1 MNQLEKNKAISDAIK
16 ATRLK
21 RKGQTCKV
29 FKFKVNKSS
38 LNNEQ
43 KNSLKMFFVETKRIY
58 NYIIGNKLDPY
69 SINYKNLKEITYL
82 DKDKNQI
89 NYKIQ
94 FIGSSVIDDTIT
106 IIKDS
111 IKGLSSNKKNGNK
124 VGSLRF
130 KSECNSIRL
139 RQYGVTHYIKNSSI
153 KIQGIKRPIKVSGL
167 KQLNKYN
174 NIDYTVA
181 NILYDGYDYFISL
194 TCFIDNE
201 KEQIN
206 SNINNNIIGI
216 DLGCS
221 TTITTTDGEKIKI
234 SIEESERLK
243 GLQAK
248 LSKQIKCS
256 NNWYK
261 TRSKIRKEYNRMN
274 NRKNDISNK
283 IVNRLLQNELV
294 IIQDDQ
300 INEWHEN
307 KLISKTI
314 QNSILGRI
322 KYRLKKAD
330 NVIVLD
336 QWFPTTKHCFHCNND
351 LDINLSQRTYKCNC
365 GFEMDRDIH
374 AANNIIE
381 YYKRYKKLQSVGTTD
396 LKPVRKITYK
406 SYKELLKQEAL
417 LFSTAE

>member
-1 MNQLEKNKAISDAIK
+1 MNQLDKNKIISDAIK

-21 RKGQTCKV
+21 RKSQACKV
-29 FKFKVNKSS
+29 FKFKVNRSALS
-38 LNNEQ
+38 NEQ
-43 KNSLKMFFVETKRIY
+43 KNSLKMFFVEAKRVY
-58 NYIIGNKLDPY
+58 NYIIGNKLDPF
-69 SINYKNLKEITYL
+69 NLGYKELKEITYL

-89 NYKIQ
+89 NYKLQ
-94 FIGSSVIDDTIT
+94 YIGTSVIADTI
-106 IIKDS
+106 ILIKES
-111 IKGLSSNKKNGNK
+111 IKGLSSIKKNGNK
-124 VGSLRF
+124 IGYLRF

-139 RQYGVTHYIKNSSI
+139 RQYGVTHYIKNGSI
-153 KIQGIKRPIKVSGL
+153 KIQGIKKPIKVSGL
-167 KQLNKYN
+167 KQLSKYD

-194 TCFIDNE
+194 TCFIDKE
-201 KEQIN
+201 KKQT
-206 SNINNNIIGI
+206 NNNIIGI

-221 TTITTTDGEKIKI
+221 TTITTSDGEKMKI

-248 LSKQIKCS
+248 LSKQIKRS

-300 INEWHEN
+300 ISEWHEN
-307 KLISKTI
+307 ELTSKTI

-322 KYRLKKAD
+322 KSRLKKAD
-330 NVIVLD
+330 NVILLD
-336 QWFPTTKHCFHCNND
+336 QWFPTTKHCFQCGND
-351 LDINLSQRTYKCNC
+351 LEISLSQRTYKCDC
-365 GFEMDRDIH
+365 GFEIDRDIH
-374 AANNIIE
+374 AANNMIE
-381 YYKRYKKLQSVGTTD
+381 YYNRYKKLQSVGTTD

-406 SYKELLKQEAL
+406 SYEELLKQEAL
-417 LFSTAE
+417 LASTTE

>member
-1 MNQLEKNKAISDAIK
+1 MNQLEKNKIISDAIK
-16 ATRLK
+16 VTRLK
-21 RKGQTCKV
+21 RKSQACKV
-29 FKFKVNKSS
+29 FKFKVNRSALS
-38 LNNEQ
+38 NEQ
-43 KNSLKMFFVETKRIY
+43 KNSLKMFFVESKRVY
-58 NYIIGNKLDPY
+58 NYIIGNKIDPY

-111 IKGLSSNKKNGNK
+111 IKGLSSSKKKGSK

-139 RQYGVTHYIKNSSI
+139 RQYGVTHYIKNGSI

-167 KQLNKYN
+167 KQLNKYD

-181 NILYDGYDYFISL
+181 NILYDGYDYFITL
-194 TCFIDNE
+194 TCFIDKE
-201 KEQIN
+201 KKQT
-206 SNINNNIIGI
+206 NNNIIGI

-221 TTITTTDGEKIKI
+221 TTITTSDGKKMKI

-248 LSKQIKCS
+248 LSKQIKRS

-274 NRKNDISNK
+274 NCKNDISNK
-283 IVNRLLQNELV
+283 IVNRLLQNKIV
-294 IIQDDQ
+294 VIQDDQ
-300 INEWHEN
+300 ISEWHEN
-307 KLISKTI
+307 ELTSKTI

-322 KYRLKKAD
+322 KSRLKKAD
-330 NVIVLD
+330 NVVLLD
-336 QWFPTTKHCFHCNND
+336 QWFPTTKHCFQCGND
-351 LDINLSQRTYKCNC
+351 LEISLSQRTYKCDC

-374 AANNIIE
+374 AALNMIE
-381 YYKRYKKLQSVGTTD
+381 YYKQYKKLQSVGTTD

-417 LFSTAE
+417 LSSATE

>member
-1 MNQLEKNKAISDAIK
+1 MNQLEKNKIISDAIK

-21 RKGQTCKV
+21 RKSQACKV

-38 LNNEQ
+38 LSNEQ
-43 KNSLKMFFVETKRIY
+43 KNSLKMFFVEAKRVY
-58 NYIIGNKLDPY
+58 NYIIGNKLDPF
-69 SINYKNLKEITYL
+69 NLGYKELKEIIYI

-89 NYKIQ
+89 NYKLQ
-94 FIGSSVIDDTIT
+94 YIGTSVIADTIT
-106 IIKDS
+106 LIKES
-111 IKGLSSNKKNGNK
+111 IKALSSSKKNGNK
-124 VGSLRF
+124 IGSLRF

-139 RQYGVTHYIKNSSI
+139 RQYGITHYIKNGSI

-167 KQLNKYN
+167 KQLNKYD

-194 TCFIDNE
+194 TCFIDKE
-201 KEQIN
+201 KKQT
-206 SNINNNIIGI
+206 NNNIIGI

-221 TTITTTDGEKIKI
+221 TTITTSDGEKMKI

-248 LSKQIKCS
+248 LSKQIKRS

-261 TRSKIRKEYNRMN
+261 TRSKIRKEYNRIN

-283 IVNRLLQNELV
+283 IVNRLLQNEIV
-294 IIQDDQ
+294 VIQDDQ
-300 INEWHEN
+300 ISEWHEN
-307 KLISKTI
+307 ELTSKTI

-322 KYRLKKAD
+322 KSRLKKVD
-330 NVIVLD
+330 NVVLLD
-336 QWFPTTKHCFHCNND
+336 QWFPTTKHCFQCGND
-351 LDINLSQRTYKCNC
+351 LEISLSQRTYKCDC

-374 AANNIIE
+374 AALNMIE
-381 YYKRYKKLQSVGTTD
+381 YYKQYKKLQSVGTTD

-417 LFSTAE
+417 LSLATE